1 MSDLIGWVKWKTW
14 QKAWRRPW
22 TWGMAV
28 ISLGL
33 LVWILWRANLDQVS
47 KALRSADYSLVVLG
61 LPVILVGLILRALR
75 WRILLAPLGMSS
87 FGASFTSMMI
97 GYLANNLLPA
107 RAGELVRAYVLS
119 QRAGISKSANLAT
132 IVVERVADGLVLVV
146 ALSTLLIVFPMP
158 AWVHQ
163 VALVGSIVFVGAI
176 LILVTARSGRQQ
188 MQGILGRLLSTGP
201 RQWKVRSISIGSN
214 FLLGLTSFRGLFDVF
229 AYLLLTVLAWS
240 TDVLL
245 FWLVMQAFGITL
257 PVLAVILVM
266 ATGALSTSIPAL
278 PGYVG
283 TYQFAIVSV
292 LESLQVDA
300 VPATAFAL
308 GVHGLVWL
316 TVNTVGLLV
325 LTQQGLSV
333 GIIRVESDLT

>member
-1 MSDLIGWVKWKTW
+1 MSDSIGCAKGVAWR
-14 QKAWRRPW
+14 QAWRRPW

-33 LVWILWRANLDQVS
+33 LAWILWRANLDQVS
-47 KALRSADYSLVVLG
+47 KALLSADYRLLVPSLL
-61 LPVILVGLILRALR
+61 VILAGLILRAIR
-75 WRILLAPLGMSS
+75 WRILLAPLGTPS
-87 FGASFTSMMI
+87 FRASFTSMMI

-107 RAGELVRAYVLS
+107 RAGELVRAYVLGW
-119 QRAGISKSANLAT
+119 QAGISKSASLAT
-132 IVVERVADGLVLVV
+132 IIVERVIDGLMLLA
-146 ALSTLLIVFPMP
+146 ALSTLLIVFPVP
-158 AWVHQ
+158 AWVRQ

-176 LILVTARSGRQQ
+176 LILVTVRSGPQQ
-188 MQGILGRLLSTGP
+188 MQGILGRLLSTVP
-201 RQWKVRSISIGSN
+201 RQWKVRGISIGSN
-214 FLLGLTSFRGLFDVF
+214 FLLGLTSFRGLFDVL

-257 PVLAVILVM
+257 PVLAVILVV

-283 TYQFAIVSV
+283 TYQFALVSV
-292 LESLQVDA
+292 LELLQVDA
-300 VPATAFAL
+300 ASATAFAL

-316 TVNTVGLLV
+316 TVNAVGLLV

-333 GIIRVESDLT
+333 GIIHVESDLP